1 VSPGKNTP
9 IVTTF
14 LDDPEKLTQYDE
26 FNTLGAE
33 ATMTEKIKNINEKY
47 VLHVRPIA
55 FFSKTFSDSQVKN
68 YVAME
73 KEFLALML
81 SIQNFR
87 DYISVV
93 PITFVLTDSQPVCW
107 LLRHKDDNI
116 KLSRWLLKIFE
127 FRINIVVTHVAGN
140 RNNIPDFLSRMYYVP
155 EVKSKDGVELT
166 PKAAQHIQSPF
177 SPLAVLTRDDILR
190 DFHKDVVSPCN
201 QPLLLSPK
209 CK

>member
-1 VSPGKNTP
+1 MQ
-9 IVTTF
+9 
-14 LDDPEKLTQYDE
+14 QYDAAASMRRE
-26 FNTLGAE
+26 CYNIWYLNFEGWTILDE
-33 ATMTEKIKNINEKY
+33 LKIDECI
-47 VLHVRPIA
+47 
-55 FFSKTFSDSQVKN
+55 F
-68 YVAME
+68 
-73 KEFLALML
+73 
-81 SIQNFR
+81 
-87 DYISVV
+87 
-93 PITFVLTDSQPVCW
+93 TFVLTDSQPVCW

-201 QPLLLSPK
+201 QPLLCHLNVNNFLFKNLGPFEPTYTCLDNPEVKKLYGPSVRIIPKLCIICFTFLSFYSFRNHNMP
-209 CK
+209 